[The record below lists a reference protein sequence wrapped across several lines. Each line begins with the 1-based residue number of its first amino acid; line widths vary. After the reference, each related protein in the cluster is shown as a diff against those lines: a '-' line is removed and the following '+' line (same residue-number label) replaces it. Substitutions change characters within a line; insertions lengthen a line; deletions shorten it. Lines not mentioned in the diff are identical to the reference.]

1 LVPEKVS
8 VEAAMSGVLVPS
20 LSPAEAL
27 FSTLEDLDLPLVAAS
42 PFHRL
47 KGLSRCK
54 LASTRVLSAAERRLL
69 TEHFV
74 DSFAW
79 EAVESLLPFRLVVLA
94 EVPAWQPRRC
104 RSFYRWLPPEDVQT
118 VEDLAGLDDF
128 DLILRLFDFSAWR
141 PILAQRFASQ
151 MGPPPFDP
159 VSVGLAILLA
169 RWRKWNWSELLTE
182 LRSPER
188 GAGYC
193 RRLGFDPDVLPC
205 ESTFRM
211 ALSGTEEGWLQ
222 QCADSLV
229 LGLMAYG
236 LIPTHSTFPGDPPER
251 GVSVA
256 LDSQLID
263 ARSRMRCRYQNERC
277 FQPPPQRACAA
288 REKGKKGC
296 ACDTEACVERCHYA
310 RGRDPEAT
318 YVFYPGS
325 NRHSTPAHQPAS
337 AEGKK
342 NQSKVT
348 GRGRFSVHCFGY
360 KSKAFNVVD
369 DRLFTYWPLSGP
381 FVPANCND
389 HLQTVPGFR
398 DLRRRFP
405 DLQIGEVLGDAGEGK
420 DEVLRYV
427 YDELKALRTI
437 ALWHRRSDEDPLYC
451 LQRGYDTNGIPLCP
465 HGYRLAFN
473 GHDYQR
479 RDSKWVCRQRC
490 LYGSTPDV
498 RLPSPPPEGARLAEN
513 TAPTCPYRDPAQPL
527 GYLVVVGKRLPD
539 RNLRLARD
547 LRVGSPTWKLRMGRL
562 SNAES
567 RNAQQKRRGL
577 KRSPWYGKANSAK
590 ATFLGDL
597 LACALNVAR
606 FVREAT
612 EAAAKPVSVGT

>member
-1 LVPEKVS
+1 
-8 VEAAMSGVLVPS
+8 
-20 LSPAEAL
+20 
-27 FSTLEDLDLPLVAAS
+27 
-42 PFHRL
+42 
-47 KGLSRCK
+47 
-54 LASTRVLSAAERRLL
+54 LL

-74 DSFAW
+74 DFFEW
-79 EAVESLLPFRLVVLA
+79 EAIQPLLPFRLVVPV
-94 EVPAWQPRRC
+94 EVPAWHPRRC
-104 RSFYRWLPPEDVQT
+104 RSFYRWLPPCDMQT
-118 VEDLAGLDDF
+118 AEDLAGLDDF
-128 DLILRLFDFSAWR
+128 DLILRLFDFTAWR

-159 VSVGLAILLA
+159 VCVGLAILLA
-169 RWRKWNWSELLTE
+169 RWRNWNWSELLTE

-188 GAGYC
+188 GEGYC
-193 RRLGFDPDVLPC
+193 RRLGFDPEDLPC

-211 ALSGTEEGWLQ
+211 ALGDTEEGWLL
-222 QCADSLV
+222 QCGDSLA

-263 ARSRMRCRYQNERC
+263 ARSRMRCRFQNQRC
-277 FQPPPQRACAA
+277 FLPPAERACAA
-288 REKGKKGC
+288 QEKGKKGC
-296 ACDTEACVERCHYA
+296 ACDTDACAEHCRYA
-310 RGRDPEAT
+310 TGRDPEAT

-325 NRHSTPAHQPAS
+325 KRHSTPPRRPAS
-337 AEGKK
+337 AEGTEKPS
-342 NQSKVT
+342 QGVE
-348 GRGRFSVHCFGY
+348 RGKRPVHRFGY

-381 FVPANCND
+381 FVPANYND
-389 HLQTVPGFR
+389 HLQTVPGFQ

-405 DLQIGEVLGDAGEGK
+405 GLQIGEVLGDAGEGK

-437 ALWHRRSDEDPLYC
+437 ALWHRRWDEDPLHC
-451 LQRGYDTNGIPLCP
+451 LQQGYDNNGIPLCP

-490 LYGSTPDV
+490 RYGSTPDV
-498 RLPSPPPEGARLAEN
+498 ALPSPQGGTSLAEN
-513 TAPTCPYRDPAQPL
+513 QVSTCPYRDPAQPL

-547 LRVGSPTWKLRMGRL
+547 LKVGSRTWKLRMGRL

-612 EAAAKPVSVGT
+612 EAAAKSVSVDT